1 VGARGTAAQRLRR
14 LFGAGENP
22 RWRRWLPDILAVLLY
37 LGLAFV
43 VTAGLWLS
51 GGSAATADNTRDHA
65 QFLFFFEHAAHAVVN
80 LHSPFFTTL
89 MGAPY
94 GVNLMANTAFLGL
107 AVPLIPV
114 TLTLGPGISYAL
126 ALTIGLAGTALA
138 WYVVLLRHVTSNR
151 AVAAVIG
158 AFCGFFPGIVGHGN
172 GHPNISAQFMLPLIV
187 SAVARLGSAPRPVRS
202 GVILGLMAAYQVFLN
217 EELLLFTVAACV
229 VMVLT
234 YAVSRPADARAK
246 ARPFL
251 RGLAVAIGVTVVL
264 TAYPLWVQFFGP
276 QHYRGPF
283 AWAQFYGADLGIYT
297 AYGTNPVAGRLGAG
311 SPLNDDP
318 GETNAFIGL
327 PLVLLAMVI
336 AALLWRV
343 LVVRVAAVIAAVF
356 LLLSLGN
363 TIIVN
368 GYDTGVAGP
377 WRLLSYLPLLDSVI
391 TIRLALV
398 VVPAIGV
405 IIAAGLDRLLADVR
419 GVPRALVW
427 GVTAAL
433 LLPLVP
439 TPLRVTQPEGLP
451 AFITAGTWREYLDGG
466 TLVPVPPD
474 PYSEPTL
481 RALVTTNLETR
492 FVDGYFLG
500 PTSPENPLARYGP
513 PDRPT
518 GLLLTEVAVTGVAPD
533 VDPDLQATA
542 LEDIRFWEADALI
555 LAPQE
560 HFEVLRRTVSAL
572 IDREG
577 EPRDGVWVWDVRDLR

>member
-1 VGARGTAAQRLRR
+1 VGARGAAAQYLRR
-14 LFGAGENP
+14 LFDVRNNP
-22 RWRRWLPDILAVLLY
+22 RWRRWVPEVLAGLLY
-37 LGLAFV
+37 LGLAFI

-80 LHSPFFTTL
+80 LHNPFFTTML
-89 MGAPY
+89 GAPY

-126 ALTIGLAGTALA
+126 ALTIGLAGTAAA
-138 WYVVLLRHVTSNR
+138 WYVLLRRHVTSNR
-151 AVAAVIG
+151 AVAVVIG

-187 SAVARLGSAPRPVRS
+187 SAVARLGSRPRPVRA
-202 GVILGLMAAYQVFLN
+202 GVLLGLMTAYQVFLN
-217 EELLLFTVAACV
+217 EELLLFTAAACV
-229 VMVLT
+229 VMVVT
-234 YAVSRPADARAK
+234 YAASRPAEARAR

-251 RGLAVAIGVTVVL
+251 VGLAVALGVAGVL
-264 TAYPLWVQFFGP
+264 TAYPLWFQFFGP

-283 AWAQFYGADLGIYT
+283 GWAQFYGADLGIY
-297 AYGTNPVAGRLGAG
+297 AGYGSNPVAGRLGAA

-327 PLVLLAMVI
+327 PLVIVAMVV
-336 AALLWRV
+336 AAVLWRV
-343 LVVRVAAVIAAVF
+343 LVVRIAAIIAAVF
-356 LLLSLGN
+356 ALLSLGD
-363 TIIVN
+363 TIVIN
-368 GYDTGVAGP
+368 GHVTGLAGP
-377 WRLLSYLPLLDSVI
+377 WRVLSYLPLLDSVI

-405 IIAAGLDRLLADVR
+405 IVAAGLDRLLADVR
-419 GVPRALVW
+419 GVPRALAW
-427 GVTAAL
+427 GLAAAL

-466 TLVPVPPD
+466 TLVPIPPD

-481 RALVTTNLETR
+481 RALVTTDLQTR
-492 FVDGYFLG
+492 FIDGYFLG
-500 PTSPENPLARYGP
+500 PTSPENPIARYGP

-518 GLLLTEVAVTGVAPD
+518 GLLLTEVAVTGLAPD
-533 VDPDLQATA
+533 VDEELQATA
-542 LEDIRFWEADALI
+542 REDIRFWEADALI

-560 HFEVLRRTVSAL
+560 HFELLRRTVSAL